1 MRPASIIGK
10 GRDLVVRVL
19 VVLSISV
26 LLFTFD
32 SQSSVYWGTFFSC
45 SVSRVHI
52 ERMESKV
59 NRDSALLDL
68 YTTREKSAT
77 AKREIYIKQLRF
89 ERLS

>member
-1 MRPASIIGK
+1 M
-10 GRDLVVRVL
+10 
-19 VVLSISV
+19 VLSTDV
-26 LLFTFD
+26 FTFD

-59 NRDSALLDL
+59 KSDSALLDL

-77 AKREIYIKQLRF
+77 AKKEIYITQLRF
-89 ERLS
+89 ERLSRVLLQKQMYKAWEVWFSKN